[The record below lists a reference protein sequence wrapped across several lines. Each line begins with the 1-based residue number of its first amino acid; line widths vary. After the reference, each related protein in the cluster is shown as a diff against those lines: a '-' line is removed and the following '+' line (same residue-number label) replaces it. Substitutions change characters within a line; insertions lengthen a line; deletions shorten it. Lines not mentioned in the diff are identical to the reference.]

1 MREGMNVVALTGGV
15 ASGKSTVLKMFM
27 RLGAFGIDCDVLS
40 RDALRPCTSAWW
52 SVVKAFGKDI
62 LRKDLEIDRPK
73 LREIVF
79 SDEGKRRTLERIVH
93 PEVRRMLKERLNA
106 IKTLTEATGERGVL
120 VVVDVPL
127 LFEVG
132 MQSEFERVI
141 VVYASEAVRLR
152 RLLQRGF
159 SREIAMKIMQA
170 QMPLEEKVKQADFVI
185 YNEDSKEET
194 EREVRKIFE
203 KLMAEANLHPTE
215 R

>member
-40 RDALRPCTSAWW
+40 REALRPCTSAWW

-62 LRKDLEIDRPK
+62 LRRDLEIDRPK

-79 SDEGKRRTLERIVH
+79 SDEEKRRTLERIVH

-106 IKTLTEATGERGVL
+106 IKTLTAEERGVL

-127 LFEVG
+127 LFELG

-159 SREIAMKIMQA
+159 SREIAMKIMRA
-170 QMPLEEKVKQADFVI
+170 QMPLEEKAKQADFVI

-194 EREVRKIFE
+194 EKEVRKIFE
-203 KLMAEANLHPTE
+203 TLMAEANLHPTV

>member
-40 RDALRPCTSAWW
+40 REALRPCTSAWW

-62 LRKDLEIDRPK
+62 LRRDLEIDRPK

-79 SDEGKRRTLERIVH
+79 SDEEKRRTLERIVH

-106 IKTLTEATGERGVL
+106 IKTLTEATEERGVL

-127 LFEVG
+127 LFELG

-170 QMPLEEKVKQADFVI
+170 QMPLEEKAKQADFVI

-194 EREVRKIFE
+194 EKEVRKIFE
-203 KLMAEANLHPTE
+203 ILAKE
-215 R
+215 RD

>member
-1 MREGMNVVALTGGV
+1 MNIVALTGGV

-40 RDALRPCTSAWW
+40 REALRPCTSAWW

-62 LRKDLEIDRPK
+62 LRRDLEIDRPK

-79 SDEGKRRTLERIVH
+79 SDEEKRRTLERIVH

-106 IKTLTEATGERGVL
+106 IKTLTEATEERGVL

-127 LFEVG
+127 LFELG

-159 SREIAMKIMQA
+159 SREIAMKIMRA

-194 EREVRKIFE
+194 EKEVRKIFE
-203 KLMAEANLHPTE
+203 TLMAEANLHPTE

>member
-1 MREGMNVVALTGGV
+1 MKVVALTGGV

-40 RDALRPCTSAWW
+40 REALRPCTSAWW

-79 SDEGKRRTLERIVH
+79 SDEEKRRTLERIVH
-93 PEVRRMLKERLNA
+93 PEVFRMLKERLNA
-106 IKTLTEATGERGVL
+106 IKTLTAEERGVL

-127 LFEVG
+127 LFELG

-159 SREIAMKIMQA
+159 SREIAMKIMRA

-185 YNEDSKEET
+185 YNEGSMEET
-194 EREVRKIFE
+194 EKEVRKIFE
-203 KLMAEANLHPTE
+203 ILAKE
-215 R
+215 RD

>member
-1 MREGMNVVALTGGV
+1 MKVIALTGGV

-40 RDALRPCTSAWW
+40 REALRPCTSAWW

-62 LRKDLEIDRPK
+62 LRRDLEIKREE

-79 SDEGKRRTLERIVH
+79 SDEEKRRTLERIVH

-106 IKTLTEATGERGVL
+106 IKTLTAGERGVL

-127 LFEVG
+127 LFELG

-159 SREIAMKIMQA
+159 SREIAMKIMRA
-170 QMPLEEKVKQADFVI
+170 QMPLEEKAKHADFVI

-194 EREVRKIFE
+194 EKEVRKIFE
-203 KLMAEANLHPTE
+203 TLMAEANLHSTV

>member
-40 RDALRPCTSAWW
+40 REALRPCTSAWW

-79 SDEGKRRTLERIVH
+79 SDEEKRRTLERIVH

-106 IKTLTEATGERGVL
+106 IKTLTEATEERGVL

-127 LFEVG
+127 LFELG

-141 VVYASEAVRLR
+141 VVYASEAERLR

-159 SREIAMKIMQA
+159 SREIAMKIMRA

-194 EREVRKIFE
+194 EKEVRKIFE
-203 KLMAEANLHPTE
+203 TLMAEANLHPTE

>member
-1 MREGMNVVALTGGV
+1 MKVIALTGGV

-40 RDALRPCTSAWW
+40 REALRPCTSAWW

-62 LRKDLEIDRPK
+62 LRRDLEIDRPK

-79 SDEGKRRTLERIVH
+79 SDEEKRRTLERIVH

-106 IKTLTEATGERGVL
+106 IKTLTAGERGVL

-127 LFEVG
+127 LFELG

-159 SREIAMKIMQA
+159 SREIAMKIMRA

-194 EREVRKIFE
+194 EKEVRKIFE
-203 KLMAEANLHPTE
+203 ILAKE
-215 R
+215 RD

>member
-1 MREGMNVVALTGGV
+1 MKVVALTGGV

-40 RDALRPCTSAWW
+40 REALRPCTSAWW

-62 LRKDLEIDRPK
+62 LRRDLEIDRPK

-79 SDEGKRRTLERIVH
+79 SDEEKRRTLERIVH

-106 IKTLTEATGERGVL
+106 IKTLTEATEERGVL

-127 LFEVG
+127 LFELG

-159 SREIAMKIMQA
+159 SREIAMKIMRA

-194 EREVRKIFE
+194 EKEVRKIFE
-203 KLMAEANLHPTE
+203 TLMAEANLHPTE

>member
-62 LRKDLEIDRPK
+62 LRRDLEIDRPK

-79 SDEGKRRTLERIVH
+79 SDEEKRRTLERIVH

-106 IKTLTEATGERGVL
+106 IKTLTEATGERSVL

-127 LFEVG
+127 LFELG

-159 SREIAMKIMQA
+159 SREIAMKIMRA

-194 EREVRKIFE
+194 EKEVRKIFE
-203 KLMAEANLHPTE
+203 TLMAEANLHPTV

>member
-40 RDALRPCTSAWW
+40 REALRPCTSAWW

-62 LRKDLEIDRPK
+62 LRRDLEIDRPK

-79 SDEGKRRTLERIVH
+79 SDEEKRRTLERIVH

-106 IKTLTEATGERGVL
+106 IKTLTEATEERGVL

-127 LFEVG
+127 LFELG

-159 SREIAMKIMQA
+159 SREIAMKIMRA
-170 QMPLEEKVKQADFVI
+170 QMPLEEKAKQADFVI

-194 EREVRKIFE
+194 EKEVRKIFE
-203 KLMAEANLHPTE
+203 TLMAEANLHATV

>member
-1 MREGMNVVALTGGV
+1 MREGMTVVALTGGV
-15 ASGKSTVLKMFM
+15 ASGKSTVLEMFM

-40 RDALRPCTSAWW
+40 REALRPCTSAWW

-79 SDEGKRRTLERIVH
+79 SDEEKRRTLERIVH
-93 PEVRRMLKERLNA
+93 PEVWRMLKERLNA
-106 IKTLTEATGERGVL
+106 IKTLTEATEKRGVL

-127 LFEVG
+127 LFELG

-159 SREIAMKIMQA
+159 SREIAMKIMRA
-170 QMPLEEKVKQADFVI
+170 QMPLEEKAKQADFVI
-185 YNEDSKEET
+185 YNEDSMEET
-194 EREVRKIFE
+194 EKEVRKIFE
-203 KLMAEANLHPTE
+203 KLMAEANLHATV

>member
-1 MREGMNVVALTGGV
+1 MRGGMNVVALTGGV

-40 RDALRPCTSAWW
+40 REALRPCTSAWW

-62 LRKDLEIDRPK
+62 LRRDLEIDRPK

-79 SDEGKRRTLERIVH
+79 SDEEKRRTLERIVH
-93 PEVRRMLKERLNA
+93 PEVRRMLKEQLNA
-106 IKTLTEATGERGVL
+106 IKTLTEATEERGVL

-159 SREIAMKIMQA
+159 SREIAMKIMRA
-170 QMPLEEKVKQADFVI
+170 QMPLEEKAKQADFVI

-203 KLMAEANLHPTE
+203 ILAKE
-215 R
+215 RD

>member
-1 MREGMNVVALTGGV
+1 MKVVALTGGV

-40 RDALRPCTSAWW
+40 REALRPCTSAWW

-79 SDEGKRRTLERIVH
+79 SDEEKRRTLERIVH
-93 PEVRRMLKERLNA
+93 PEVRRMLK
-106 IKTLTEATGERGVL
+106 
-120 VVVDVPL
+120 
-127 LFEVG
+127 
-132 MQSEFERVI
+132 
-141 VVYASEAVRLR
+141 AVRLR

-159 SREIAMKIMQA
+159 SREIAMKIMRA
-170 QMPLEEKVKQADFVI
+170 QMPLEEKAKHADFVI
-185 YNEDSKEET
+185 YNEDSKEKT

-203 KLMAEANLHPTE
+203 ILAKE
-215 R
+215 RD

>member
-1 MREGMNVVALTGGV
+1 
-15 ASGKSTVLKMFM
+15 MFM

-40 RDALRPCTSAWW
+40 REALRPCTSAWW

-62 LRKDLEIDRPK
+62 LRRDLEIDRPK

-79 SDEGKRRTLERIVH
+79 SDEEKRRTLERIVH
-93 PEVRRMLKERLNA
+93 PEVWRMLKERLNA
-106 IKTLTEATGERGVL
+106 IKTLTAEERGVL

-127 LFEVG
+127 LFELG

-159 SREIAMKIMQA
+159 SREIAMKIMRA
-170 QMPLEEKVKQADFVI
+170 QMPLEEKAKHADFVI

-194 EREVRKIFE
+194 EMEVRKIFE
-203 KLMAEANLHPTE
+203 KLMAEANLHLTE

>member
-1 MREGMNVVALTGGV
+1 MREGMTVVALTGGV

-40 RDALRPCTSAWW
+40 REALRPCTSAWW

-62 LRKDLEIDRPK
+62 LRRDLEIDRPK

-79 SDEGKRRTLERIVH
+79 SDGEKRRTLERIVH

-106 IKTLTEATGERGVL
+106 IKTLTEATEERGVL

-127 LFEVG
+127 LFELG

-141 VVYASEAVRLR
+141 VVYASEAERLR

-159 SREIAMKIMQA
+159 SREIAMKIMRA

-194 EREVRKIFE
+194 EKEARKIFE
-203 KLMAEANLHPTE
+203 ILAKE
-215 R
+215 RD

>member
-1 MREGMNVVALTGGV
+1 MKVVALTGGV

-40 RDALRPCTSAWW
+40 REALRPCTSAWW

-62 LRKDLEIDRPK
+62 LRRDLEIKREK

-79 SDEGKRRTLERIVH
+79 SDEEKRRTLERIVH

-106 IKTLTEATGERGVL
+106 IKTLTEATEERGVL

-127 LFEVG
+127 LFELG

-159 SREIAMKIMQA
+159 SREIAMKIMRA
-170 QMPLEEKVKQADFVI
+170 QMPLEEKAKHADFVI

-194 EREVRKIFE
+194 KREVRKIFE
-203 KLMAEANLHPTE
+203 TLMAEANLHPTE

>member
-40 RDALRPCTSAWW
+40 REALRPCTSAWW

-62 LRKDLEIDRPK
+62 LRRDLEIDRPK

-79 SDEGKRRTLERIVH
+79 SDEEKRRTLERIVH
-93 PEVRRMLKERLNA
+93 PEVWRMLKERLNA
-106 IKTLTEATGERGVL
+106 IKTLTTGERGVL

-127 LFEVG
+127 LFELG

-159 SREIAMKIMQA
+159 SREIAMKIMRA
-170 QMPLEEKVKQADFVI
+170 QMPLEEKAKQADFVI

-194 EREVRKIFE
+194 EKEVRKIFE
-203 KLMAEANLHPTE
+203 TLMAEANLHATV

>member
-40 RDALRPCTSAWW
+40 REALRPCTSAWW

-62 LRKDLEIDRPK
+62 LRRDLEIDRPK

-79 SDEGKRRTLERIVH
+79 SDEEKRRTLERIVH

-106 IKTLTEATGERGVL
+106 IKTLTEATEERGVL

-127 LFEVG
+127 LFELG

-159 SREIAMKIMQA
+159 SREIAMKIMRA
-170 QMPLEEKVKQADFVI
+170 QMPLEEKAKQADFVI

-194 EREVRKIFE
+194 EKEVRKIFE
-203 KLMAEANLHPTE
+203 ILAKEKD
-215 R
+215 

>member
-1 MREGMNVVALTGGV
+1 
-15 ASGKSTVLKMFM
+15 
-27 RLGAFGIDCDVLS
+27 
-40 RDALRPCTSAWW
+40 
-52 SVVKAFGKDI
+52 
-62 LRKDLEIDRPK
+62 LEIDRPK

-79 SDEGKRRTLERIVH
+79 SDEEKRRTLERIVH

-106 IKTLTEATGERGVL
+106 IKTLTEATEERGVL

-127 LFEVG
+127 LFELG

-141 VVYASEAVRLR
+141 VVYASEAERLR

-159 SREIAMKIMQA
+159 SREIAMKIMRA
-170 QMPLEEKVKQADFVI
+170 QMPLEKKVKHADFVI

-203 KLMAEANLHPTE
+203 ILAKE
-215 R
+215 RD

>member
-40 RDALRPCTSAWW
+40 REALRPCTSAWW

-62 LRKDLEIDRPK
+62 LRRDLEIDRPK

-79 SDEGKRRTLERIVH
+79 SDEEKRRTLERIVH

-106 IKTLTEATGERGVL
+106 IKTLTAGERGVL

-127 LFEVG
+127 LFELG
-132 MQSEFERVI
+132 MQSEFGHVI

-159 SREIAMKIMQA
+159 SREIAMKIMRA
-170 QMPLEEKVKQADFVI
+170 QMPLEEKVKHADFVI

-194 EREVRKIFE
+194 EKEVRKIFE
-203 KLMAEANLHPTE
+203 TLMAEANLHSTE

>member
-1 MREGMNVVALTGGV
+1 MKVIALTGGV

-40 RDALRPCTSAWW
+40 REALRPCTSAWW

-62 LRKDLEIDRPK
+62 LRRDLEIKREK

-79 SDEGKRRTLERIVH
+79 SDEEKRRTLERIVH

-106 IKTLTEATGERGVL
+106 IKTLTAEERGVL

-127 LFEVG
+127 LFELG

-159 SREIAMKIMQA
+159 SREIAMKIMRA
-170 QMPLEEKVKQADFVI
+170 QMPLEEKAKQADFVI

-194 EREVRKIFE
+194 EKEVRKIFE
-203 KLMAEANLHPTE
+203 TLMAEANLHSTV

>member
-1 MREGMNVVALTGGV
+1 MREGINVVALTGGV

-40 RDALRPCTSAWW
+40 REALRPCTSAWW

-62 LRKDLEIDRPK
+62 LRRDLEIDRPK

-79 SDEGKRRTLERIVH
+79 SDEEKRRTLERIVH

-106 IKTLTEATGERGVL
+106 IKTLTEATEERGVL

-127 LFEVG
+127 LFELG

-159 SREIAMKIMQA
+159 SREIAMKIMRA

-194 EREVRKIFE
+194 EKEVRKIFE
-203 KLMAEANLHPTE
+203 TLMAEANLHPTE

>member
-1 MREGMNVVALTGGV
+1 MKVVALTGGV
-15 ASGKSTVLKMFM
+15 ASGKSTVLEMFM

-40 RDALRPCTSAWW
+40 REALRPCTSAWW

-62 LRKDLEIDRPK
+62 LRRDLEIKREE

-79 SDEGKRRTLERIVH
+79 SDEEKRRTLERIVH

-106 IKTLTEATGERGVL
+106 IKTLTAGERGVL

-127 LFEVG
+127 LFELG

-159 SREIAMKIMQA
+159 SREIAMKIMRA
-170 QMPLEEKVKQADFVI
+170 QMPLEEKAKHADFVI

-194 EREVRKIFE
+194 EMEVRKIFE
-203 KLMAEANLHPTE
+203 TLMAEVNLHPTE

>member
-1 MREGMNVVALTGGV
+1 MKVVALTGGV

-40 RDALRPCTSAWW
+40 REALRPCTSAWW

-79 SDEGKRRTLERIVH
+79 SDEEKRRTLERIVH

-106 IKTLTEATGERGVL
+106 IKTLTEATEKRGVL

-159 SREIAMKIMQA
+159 SREIAMKIMRA
-170 QMPLEEKVKQADFVI
+170 QMPLEEKAKHADFVI

-194 EREVRKIFE
+194 EKEVRKIFE
-203 KLMAEANLHPTE
+203 TLMAEANLHPTE

>member
-62 LRKDLEIDRPK
+62 LRRDLEIDRPK

-79 SDEGKRRTLERIVH
+79 SDEEKRRTLERIVH

-106 IKTLTEATGERGVL
+106 IKTLTAEERGVL

-127 LFEVG
+127 LFELG

-159 SREIAMKIMQA
+159 SREIAMKIMRA
-170 QMPLEEKVKQADFVI
+170 QMPLEEKAKHADFVI

-194 EREVRKIFE
+194 EKEVRKIFE
-203 KLMAEANLHPTE
+203 TLMAEANLHSTV

>member
-1 MREGMNVVALTGGV
+1 MKVIALTGGV

-40 RDALRPCTSAWW
+40 REALRPCTSAWW

-62 LRKDLEIDRPK
+62 LRRDLEIKREK

-79 SDEGKRRTLERIVH
+79 SDEEKRRTLERIVH

-106 IKTLTEATGERGVL
+106 IKTLTAGERGVL

-127 LFEVG
+127 LFELG

-159 SREIAMKIMQA
+159 SREIAMKIMRA
-170 QMPLEEKVKQADFVI
+170 QMPLEEKAKQADFVI

-194 EREVRKIFE
+194 EKEVRKIFE
-203 KLMAEANLHPTE
+203 TLMAEANLHSTE

>member
-62 LRKDLEIDRPK
+62 LRRDLEIDRPK

-79 SDEGKRRTLERIVH
+79 SDEEKRRTLERIVH

-106 IKTLTEATGERGVL
+106 IKTLTEATEERGVL

-127 LFEVG
+127 LFELG

-141 VVYASEAVRLR
+141 VVYASEAERLR

-159 SREIAMKIMQA
+159 SREIAMKIMRA
-170 QMPLEEKVKQADFVI
+170 QMPLEKKVKHADFVI

-203 KLMAEANLHPTE
+203 ILAKE
-215 R
+215 RD

>member
-1 MREGMNVVALTGGV
+1 MKVVALTGGV
-15 ASGKSTVLKMFM
+15 ASGKSTVLEMFM

-40 RDALRPCTSAWW
+40 REALRPCTSAWW
-52 SVVKAFGKDI
+52 FVVKAFGKDI
-62 LRKDLEIDRPK
+62 LRRDLEIDRPK

-79 SDEGKRRTLERIVH
+79 SDEEKRRTLERIVH
-93 PEVRRMLKERLNA
+93 PEVWRMLKERLNA
-106 IKTLTEATGERGVL
+106 IKTLTEATEKRGVL

-127 LFEVG
+127 LFELG

-159 SREIAMKIMQA
+159 SREIAMKIMRA

-194 EREVRKIFE
+194 EKEVRKIFE
-203 KLMAEANLHPTE
+203 TLMAEANLHPTE

>member
-15 ASGKSTVLKMFM
+15 ASGKSTVLKIFM

-40 RDALRPCTSAWW
+40 REALRPCTSAWW

-79 SDEGKRRTLERIVH
+79 SDEEKRRTLERIVH

-106 IKTLTEATGERGVL
+106 IKTLTEATEERGVL

-132 MQSEFERVI
+132 MQREFERVI

-159 SREIAMKIMQA
+159 SREIAMKIMRA
-170 QMPLEEKVKQADFVI
+170 QMPLEEKAKHADFVI

-194 EREVRKIFE
+194 EKEVRKIFE
-203 KLMAEANLHPTE
+203 TLIAEANLHSTV